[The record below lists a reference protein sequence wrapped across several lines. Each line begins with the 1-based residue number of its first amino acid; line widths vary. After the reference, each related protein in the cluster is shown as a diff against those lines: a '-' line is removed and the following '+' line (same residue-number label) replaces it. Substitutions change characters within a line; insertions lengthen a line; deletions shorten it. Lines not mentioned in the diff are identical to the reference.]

1 MSRLIARLVKWSLAF
16 SIRFKTMGLAV
27 GMVLLM
33 GLSAALL
40 AQSGFLQSTGAE
52 LERRGASIAADI
64 AARGADML
72 LTHNVLGLHDLLRGT
87 LANNE
92 DVRYALVLDDRGRV
106 AAHTFGS
113 EFPRDLLS
121 LPNPAPGERALVQ
134 LLRTEEGLIHDVA
147 IPILEGR
154 AGTARVGMSPQRLRR
169 EAMTLAQRLTV
180 AIVAM
185 AALALLGAYLLTALL
200 TRPLVGLAE
209 VARAAGGGDLSRR
222 APPGPPD
229 EFGLLTQTVNDMLDR
244 LQESQRVQADLL
256 NRVMVA
262 QEEERRRIARELH
275 DETSQAITSIIV
287 GLKAVEE
294 AHPEVRAA
302 SAELR
307 GLAASTLDEVHNLIL
322 ELRPRALDEL
332 GLVPALRRYV
342 TDFSQKH
349 RIRADFEAVGS
360 DLRLPAPVET
370 CLYRVVQEALTNV
383 ARHSGARHA
392 SVVLDL
398 RPHQV
403 SVIIEDDGQGFAPG
417 QTPGH
422 RSLGLAG
429 MRERVA
435 LLAGSVQVESSP
447 GSGTSVFI
455 KIPLGEG

>member
-1 MSRLIARLVKWSLAF
+1 MARLVNWSLAV
-16 SIRFKTMGLAV
+16 SIRSKTMGLAV

-40 AQSGFLQSTGAE
+40 GQSGFLQSTGAE
-52 LERRGASIAADI
+52 LERRGASIAGDI
-64 AARGADML
+64 AVRGVDML
-72 LTHNVLGLHDLLRGT
+72 LTHNQLGLHDLLRGT
-87 LANNE
+87 LENNE
-92 DVRYALVLDDRGRV
+92 DVRYALVLDARGRV
-106 AAHTFGS
+106 AAHTFGGG
-113 EFPRDLLS
+113 FPRDLLG
-121 LPNPAPGERALVQ
+121 LPNPAPDERALVQ

-147 IPILEGR
+147 VPILEAR
-154 AGTARVGMSPQRLRR
+154 AGTVRVGMSPQRLRR
-169 EAMTLAQRLTV
+169 EAMTLAQRLTMTILAV
-180 AIVAM
+180 
-185 AALALLGAYLLTALL
+185 AALALLGAYLLTTIL

-229 EFGLLTQTVNDMLDR
+229 EFGLLTQTFNDMLDR
-244 LQESQRVQADLL
+244 LQASQRVRADLL
-256 NRVMVA
+256 KQVMVA

-294 AHPEVRAA
+294 AHPDVRAA
-302 SAELR
+302 SAGLR
-307 GLAASTLDEVHNLIL
+307 ALASDTLDEIHSLIL

-342 TDFSQKH
+342 ADFGQKH
-349 RIRADFEAVGS
+349 GIRADFEAVGQ
-360 DLRLPAPVET
+360 DVRLPTAAET

-383 ARHSGARHA
+383 ARHSGARCA

-398 RPHQV
+398 RPHHA
-403 SVIIEDDGQGFAPG
+403 SVIIEDDGHGFDPG
-417 QTPGH
+417 QAAGG

-435 LLAGSVQVESSP
+435 LLEGSVQVESSP
-447 GSGTSVFI
+447 GSGTSVFV
-455 KIPLGEG
+455 KIPLAEG